1 MLRGEDGV
9 QSHDNVAKI
18 YDRWGRIYDII
29 FKQVLSEGRDVAVQM
44 LDMNPGEHL
53 LEVGVGTGL
62 SLPLYPRNTQIVGID
77 ISRRM
82 LEKASEKIKTH
93 ELKHV
98 ELRVMDAQEMDFP
111 DDSFDCVTACYVVS
125 AAPDPNKVISEIRRV
140 CKPGGRIVFI
150 NHFKSKNPVL
160 AKFEKLMNDVCKQF
174 GFETTLDLKTLLKSN
189 NLESKMTK
197 KVNFFGYWRAVLC
210 FNSKNEIHLPND
222 PCPPKKSSLSET

>member
-1 MLRGEDGV
+1 M

-29 FKQVLSEGRDVAVQM
+29 FKRVLSEGRDVAVQM
-44 LDMNPGEHL
+44 LDMNPGERL

-82 LEKASEKIKTH
+82 LEKASKKIKMH

-98 ELRVMDAQEMDFP
+98 ELRVVDAQEMDFP

-125 AAPDPNKVISEIRRV
+125 AAPDPNKVVSEIRRV

-150 NHFKSKNPVL
+150 NHFKSENPVL

-197 KVNFFGYWRAVLC
+197 KVNLFGCWRAVLC
-210 FNSKNEIHLPND
+210 FNSKN
-222 PCPPKKSSLSET
+222 